1 MLAGGGVE
9 ADNAPLIAWGWVE
22 QPVVSEGAVT
32 ERKVSGARDW
42 IADGEA
48 VGWAQRR
55 ATFDVSSSVAIVG
68 SAASVMGTNDR
79 RLRLRTTS
87 ACTSICSSICSS
99 SSFCCCCC
107 STAGFSH
114 VLSPVASVY
123 EYA

>member
-9 ADNAPLIAWGWVE
+9 ADNAPLIAWDEVE
-22 QPVVSEGAVT
+22 QPVVSGGAVT

-68 SAASVMGTNDR
+68 SAACRPSVAPGKPT
-79 RLRLRTTS
+79 L
-87 ACTSICSSICSS
+87 
-99 SSFCCCCC
+99 
-107 STAGFSH
+107 
-114 VLSPVASVY
+114 VSPVRMPCWPVMNAARPAVQLCS
-123 EYA
+123 A